1 MSCGW
6 PGRSRT
12 RRWSRKKKR
21 KPTMEIYRINLNEP
35 ARARP
40 RKVYAR
46 NPKKTFEDPV
56 FKASEVTFYPP
67 DYDRAQSVVAVKKEN
82 GRILREG
89 YIENIRYMTVDGK
102 DLVEFTCSPAAES
115 TAASLFSVLVEAG
128 CVEKL
133 TQKRTIKQE
142 NRV

>member
-1 MSCGW
+1 
-6 PGRSRT
+6 
-12 RRWSRKKKR
+12 
-21 KPTMEIYRINLNEP
+21 MEIYRINLNEP

-67 DYDRAQSVVAVKKEN
+67 DYDRAQSIVAVKKEN

-133 TQKRTIKQE
+133 TQKRAIKQE